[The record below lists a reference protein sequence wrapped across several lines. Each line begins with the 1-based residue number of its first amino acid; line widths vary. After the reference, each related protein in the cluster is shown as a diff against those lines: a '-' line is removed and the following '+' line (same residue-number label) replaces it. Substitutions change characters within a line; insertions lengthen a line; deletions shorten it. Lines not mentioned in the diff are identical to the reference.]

1 MAAKEKHS
9 GKHSETGKG
18 SVKRSPKADAGKSRS
33 SGSSGSSAS
42 PKGSS
47 KSSGTGS
54 FGKVSL
60 GKGCL
65 PTVLTG
71 LLIALAIIV
80 F

>member
-1 MAAKEKHS
+1 MAKKESKSEKHS
-9 GKHSETGKG
+9 NMGKG
-18 SVKRSPKADAGKSRS
+18 AIKRSSKADAGKSRA

-42 PKGSS
+42 PKGSP

-54 FGKVSL
+54 FGKVAI

-71 LLIALAIIV
+71 LLITIAIII